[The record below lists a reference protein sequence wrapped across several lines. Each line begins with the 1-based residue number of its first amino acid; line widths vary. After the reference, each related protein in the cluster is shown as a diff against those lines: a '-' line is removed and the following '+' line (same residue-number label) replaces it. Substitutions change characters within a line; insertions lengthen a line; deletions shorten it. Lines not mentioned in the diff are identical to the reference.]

1 MDDKYYED
9 RLKSEDEF
17 WTAPRF
23 VGLLFV
29 TLSAALVVIFVIA
42 SLKSGDYSWHPLA
55 NDPVREAP
63 ISDWGA
69 GSN

>member
-9 RLKSEDEF
+9 RLKDADQF

-23 VGLLFV
+23 VGLMFV
-29 TLSAALVVIFVIA
+29 TLGAALVLIFVIA
-42 SLKSGDYSWHPLA
+42 SLRSGDYTWNPLA

-63 ISDWGA
+63 ISDWGR